1 VLLDGRDLRGIPSA
15 ELRRHVGLVLQEPF
29 IFRGSIAENVGY
41 GRPRADRGAILRA
54 AAAADCHD
62 FVSRMPLG
70 YDSQV
75 GERGA
80 GLSGGEKQ
88 RVSIARAILHDPGVL
103 VLDEATSS
111 LDTEA
116 ERVIHAALGRLVEGR
131 TTVIIAHRLV
141 TLRGCDR
148 ILVMDRGRLVEE
160 GAHEELMAIPGG
172 VYRRLVESQ
181 ERPARVGRRRSPG
194 RGRGEEGAR

>member
-1 VLLDGRDLRGIPSA
+1 MLDGQDVRKIAAA

-29 IFRGSIAENVGY
+29 IFRGSIAENIGY
-41 GRPRADRGAILRA
+41 GRPTAGRAAVLRA
-54 AAAADCHD
+54 AAAADCHG
-62 FVSRMPLG
+62 FVSQMPLG

-88 RVSIARAILHDPGVL
+88 RVSIARAILHDPEVL
-103 VLDEATSS
+103 ILDEATSS

-131 TTVIIAHRLV
+131 TTIIIAHRLV

-148 ILVMDRGRLVEE
+148 ILVMDRGRLVE
-160 GAHEELMAIPGG
+160 GGTHEELMAIPGG
-172 VYRRLVESQ
+172 VYRRLVDSQ
-181 ERPARVGRRRSPG
+181 ERPARKRKPQPA
-194 RGRGEEGAR
+194 GAA